1 MPHTELPDHAR
12 THRFELPHSA
22 ELARLHRRDATL
34 IAELKKKQPAELPYS
49 ETAGIRCQNEQ
60 FAKIIKESYTAQEL
74 QTLEQQLDAL
84 GTTKVSTVEG
94 YSVEIDGTHQPVSFV
109 GATEISDDTP
119 NHGEMATMLYLR
131 DHIQTASMLM
141 ELHLTDPATYR
152 AEAEEG
158 ERLLMSALHLMST
171 SAQLARF
178 NDVIENGGAS
188 QEDWPHISLLFD
200 DLDGRKE
207 NGWRN
212 KQDTFQMLAHLTCDA
227 LERGFIAI
235 EDLSDSHKTFL
246 GSVAPLLK
254 AVGFPKYEN
263 SGSWEEIA
271 ANRTSVMA
279 VETALLDKIAKL
291 SGSSDDLAFLRG
303 SLTGEEITAMRG
315 EGLRE
320 IGRRLPFESPDYSKN
335 SVKYREADAALAYVL
350 MYDIPKLLAD
360 EKIPTGPKGEI
371 MSEQA
376 IEDLVLKEL
385 STLIDPVTGG
395 MRRYKG
401 DSYQRVNFHTNAQQ
415 HIVADIKKIVK
426 KEAGGG
432 EIDLDKKQALR
443 DELMPQGREAA
454 WTHPLG
460 QLASW
465 AAKRSIAEKKAGHTE
480 AADNYRSLGTCFMNR
495 TLATITGPGSWHAV
509 LDDDKQYVVQ
519 KAPTNR
525 LPECYIT
532 YETPDGERFIVPSPH
547 TPLNWSSAML
557 RQAVG
562 LLRAGAVL
570 Q

>member
-1 MPHTELPDHAR
+1 MPHTESSDYVRA
-12 THRFELPHSA
+12 HRFELPHSA
-22 ELARLHRRDATL
+22 ELARLRHRDTAL
-34 IAELKKKQPAELPYS
+34 IINLEKKQPAKLPYS
-49 ETAGIRCQNEQ
+49 EAAGLHCQNEA
-60 FAKIIKESYTAQEL
+60 FAELIKENYSAEEL
-74 QTLEQQLDAL
+74 QALEQQLDEL
-84 GTTKVSTVEG
+84 GTTKVTTVEG
-94 YSVEIDGTHQPVSFV
+94 YSVEIDGTHQPIAFV

-141 ELHLTDPATYR
+141 ELHLTDPDTYQ
-152 AEAEEG
+152 AEANEG
-158 ERLLMSALHLMST
+158 KRLLMSALHLMST
-171 SAQLARF
+171 PAQLERF
-178 NDVIENGGAS
+178 NNVIENGGAS

-212 KQDTFQMLAHLTCDA
+212 KQDTFQMLAYLACDA
-227 LERGFIAI
+227 LERGFITA
-235 EDLSDSHKTFL
+235 ENLSDSHKAFL

-254 AVGFPKYEN
+254 AVGFPAYES

-271 ANRTSVMA
+271 ARRTSVMA
-279 VETALLDKIAKL
+279 VETALLDKITTLTEANDSL
-291 SGSSDDLAFLRG
+291 TFLQG
-303 SLTGEEITAMRG
+303 SLTSEEIAAMKND
-315 EGLRE
+315 GLRE
-320 IGRRLPFESPDYSKN
+320 IGRRLPFESPDYPEDSI
-335 SVKYREADAALAYVL
+335 KYRQADAALTYVL
-350 MYDIPKLLAD
+350 MYDIPKLLARN
-360 EKIPTGPKGEI
+360 KIPTGPNQEA
-371 MSEQA
+371 MNEQA

-385 STLIDPVTGG
+385 ATLIDPETGG
-395 MRRYKG
+395 MRRYDG

-415 HIVADIKKIVK
+415 HTIADIKKIVK

-443 DELMPQGREAA
+443 DELMPKGREAA

-465 AAKRSIAEKKAGHTE
+465 AAKRCIAEKRTGHVTAAG
-480 AADNYRSLGTCFMNR
+480 NYRSLSTCFTNR
-495 TLATITGPGSWHAV
+495 MLATVTGPDSWHAV

-532 YETPDGERFIVPSPH
+532 YETPDGKQLIVPSPH

-557 RQAVG
+557 KQAVG
-562 LLRAGAVL
+562 LLRASTVL